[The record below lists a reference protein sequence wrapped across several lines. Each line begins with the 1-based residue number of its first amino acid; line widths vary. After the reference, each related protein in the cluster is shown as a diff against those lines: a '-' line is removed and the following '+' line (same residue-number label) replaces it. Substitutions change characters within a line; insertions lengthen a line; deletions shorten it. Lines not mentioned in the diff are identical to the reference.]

1 MAMTRNVTQA
11 HTGFAK
17 LAERLH
23 EGGKLDAAQYEAAV
37 THQKQYGMRIEEA
50 LMEVQAISEGELLK
64 FLASHYR
71 TRFVSTEK
79 LAKADVDRLTLDK
92 VPRKFAEQHQIFPV
106 LYDPQGQAL
115 SVVTPDPDNL
125 EALRELQMISSL
137 REVRAFVAR
146 PYAVKAAIA
155 KAYAG
160 DIHAFAQLDRQAHQQ
175 FSSML
180 NVYERNLISDEE
192 MARSLAD
199 ANVRERNI
207 DESALAKPTGGKG
220 GVVAAGGP
228 TTTSDAYLET
238 LNVLVSLL
246 ENARAE
252 LRGHS
257 GHVARITKRLCERV
271 GIPKVEVNALT
282 AAAYLHDLGK
292 HGAYH
297 LTALNVSEYEGHR
310 VAAEKAVATP
320 RRLMDGCSLTDAT
333 VTAMETMYERYDGAG
348 FPGRLSGKDIPLG
361 GRILAIADTYADL
374 TQNPRNPFR
383 KTLRPV
389 EACEVLAKH
398 KGALFDPNLVDLF
411 RLAMTGDDLK
421 TRLLGDRS
429 VAVLI
434 DADPEET
441 TILELRLIQ
450 QGFLVK
456 IARTVDVA
464 FKLLETEGA
473 DVVVSELDLQP
484 QDGFALL
491 AEVRKNEW
499 GKEIPW
505 VILTRRQGRD
515 DALRAYDFGVA
526 DFMAKPTNPDLLGAK
541 LKQIVQSRITKAG
554 PRGVSGS
561 LAEMALPDIVQVL
574 WHGRKSGSLR
584 IRGKNDNGEIHFVE
598 GNIWNALW
606 GKLRGEEAF
615 YAMLTVAEGDFALSP
630 QFRAPQRVIEA
641 SPEQLLLEGMRR
653 LDEAERS

>member
-1 MAMTRNVTQA
+1 MAMTRQA
-11 HTGFAK
+11 PQAPSGFAK
-17 LAERLH
+17 LAERLQ
-23 EGGKLDAAQYEAAV
+23 EGGKIDAAQYEAAV

-50 LMEVQAISEGELLK
+50 LMEVQAISEAELLK

-71 TRFVSTEK
+71 TRFVSTDK

-92 VPRKFAEQHQIFPV
+92 VPRKFAEQHQVFPV
-106 LYDPQGQAL
+106 LYDPQGQVL
-115 SVVTPDPDNL
+115 SIVTPDPDNL

-155 KAYAG
+155 KSYGG

-199 ANVRERNI
+199 ANVRERNL
-207 DESALAKPTGGKG
+207 DEGALAKPTGGKG
-220 GVVAAGGP
+220 AVLAAGGP

-246 ENARAE
+246 ENGRAE

-271 GIPKVEVNALT
+271 GIAKVEVNALT

-297 LTALNVSEYEGHR
+297 LTALNVSEYDGHR

-333 VTAMETMYERYDGAG
+333 VTAMETMYERYDGSG
-348 FPGRLSGKDIPLG
+348 FPGHISGKDIPLG

-383 KTLRPV
+383 KTLRPA
-389 EACEVLAKH
+389 EACEVLSKH
-398 KGALFDPNLVDLF
+398 KGAVFDPNLVDLF

-429 VAVLI
+429 VALLV

-456 IARTVDVA
+456 ITRTVDTA
-464 FKLLETEGA
+464 FKLLEAEGA

-491 AEVRKNEW
+491 TEVRKHDW
-499 GKEIPW
+499 GKELPW
-505 VILTRRQGRD
+505 VILTRNSGRD
-515 DALRAYDFGVA
+515 QALRAYDLGVA
-526 DFMAKPTNPDLLGAK
+526 DFIAKPTNPDLLGAK
-541 LKQIVQSRITKAG
+541 LKQIVQSRLTKAG

-584 IRGKNDNGEIHFVE
+584 IRSKNDNGEIHFSD

-615 YAMLTVAEGDFALSP
+615 YAMLTITEGDFALSP
-630 QFRAPQRVIEA
+630 QFRAPQRVIDA

-653 LDEAERS
+653 LDEAERG